1 MKQIEIDQVLAS
13 YRRDLPA
20 GCKTAEAIDRGASL
34 AEISEYA
41 EQEGIHQLAAV
52 LFEAEQE
59 ALEGD
64 IDQPADWPQGVAEQ
78 IRAFRARLPA
88 DSSTARAIDRRA
100 SWEEISEAAE
110 AEGVHTLAAMLFE
123 AQQGRLG

>member
-1 MKQIEIDQVLAS
+1 MKQTEIDQILAS

-20 GCKTAEAIDRGASL
+20 GCKTAEAIDRRASL

-41 EQEGIHQLAAV
+41 EQEGVHQLAAV

-59 ALEGD
+59 AIEGGG
-64 IDQPADWPQGVAEQ
+64 DQPADWPEGVAEQ
-78 IRAFRARLPA
+78 IRAFRSRLPA
-88 DSSTARAIDRRA
+88 DSKTAHAIDRLA

-110 AEGVHTLAAMLFE
+110 DEGVHTLAAMLFE
-123 AQQGRLG
+123 AQKGRLR